1 MTVRSLGP
9 FELEQKI
16 GAGGMGFVYRAKYVK
31 TGQIVALKIL
41 PSGMAGND
49 KAAARFDRELSIL
62 KQLRHPNIIR
72 CFGGGVKDNQ
82 RFYAMELVEGG
93 SLAKLIKQRGKLSWE
108 ETVEYGIQICGAL
121 QHAHD
126 NGIIHRDLKPANL
139 LLTKKGELKL
149 ADFGIALDLD
159 ATALTAAGK
168 TVGTFTY
175 MAPEQICGKPPVSH
189 KSDLYALGCVM
200 FKMLTGQPPF
210 DSESAAELLHQHLYK
225 AAPRVSTLALDC
237 PVWLDTLIAQL
248 LDKNPF
254 NRPRDAAG
262 VARALEEVKQK
273 VASNT
278 GVTQHAA
285 SGSPTAFTKIQEK
298 ATQVTKL
305 VGQRKKRKQAETG
318 PIYERAWFLAV
329 CLVVLICAMT
339 WALWPKSEAELF
351 ARAVVLMKTDDR
363 DKWDEAKRD
372 YLLELQERFPDGE
385 FASEVQEFLDRIEM
399 GEAERRFQVNTRL
412 GKEPKTEAERLYAE
426 AWRYEQ
432 FGDRIMALEKYQAL
446 SDILKNDRDSRPWVN
461 LARRQIGKIEE
472 SGSKTDTVQLVNDTL
487 AKADQLAADGE
498 LLEARKLWQ
507 GIITLYEAKSELQ
520 VQVQQARDRMQA
532 PTESAPGSGA

>member
-1 MTVRSLGP
+1 MAVRSLGP

-16 GAGGMGFVYRAKYVK
+16 GAGGMGFVYRAKYIK

-72 CFGGGVKDNQ
+72 CFGGGLKDNQ

-108 ETVEYGIQICGAL
+108 ETVEYGIQICSAL

-200 FKMLTGQPPF
+200 FKMLSGQPPF

-237 PVWLDTLIAQL
+237 PVWLDTLISQL

-254 NRPRDAAG
+254 NRPRDASA

-278 GVTQHAA
+278 GVTQHAV
-285 SGSPTAFTKIQEK
+285 SGAPTAFAGVQET
-298 ATQVTKL
+298 AQVTKL
-305 VGQRKKRKQAETG
+305 VAAKKKRKPVESG

-329 CLVVLICAMT
+329 CLLLLIGFMT

-351 ARAVVLMKTDDR
+351 ARAVVLMETDDPVKWNEAR
-363 DKWDEAKRD
+363 DA
-372 YLLELQERFPDGE
+372 YLLPLLEKFPQGQ
-385 FASEVQEFLDRIEM
+385 FAAKVQDYLDRIEM
-399 GEAERRFQVNTRL
+399 AEAERRFQVNTRL
-412 GKEPKTEAERLYAE
+412 GKEPRTEAERLFAE

-432 FGDRIMALEKYQAL
+432 FGDRILALEKYQAL
-446 SDILKNDRDSRPWVN
+446 STLLKDDRESRPWVH
-461 LARRQIGKIEE
+461 LARRQISRIEE
-472 SGSKTDTVQLVNDTL
+472 SGSKTDSVQLVDETL
-487 AKADQLAADGE
+487 AKADQLAGDGKQMP
-498 LLEARKLWQ
+498 LLAGR
-507 GIITLYEAKSELQ
+507 
-520 VQVQQARDRMQA
+520 RHA
-532 PTESAPGSGA
+532 PRAGCATASQKQCRRRRRSTA

>member
-41 PSGMAGND
+41 PSGMTGND

-72 CFGGGVKDNQ
+72 CFGGGMKDNQ

-93 SLAKLIKQRGKLSWE
+93 SLAKLIKQRGRLSWE
-108 ETVEYGIQICGAL
+108 ETVEFGIQICSAL

-200 FKMLTGQPPF
+200 FKMLSGQPPF
-210 DSESAAELLHQHLYK
+210 DSDSAAELLHQHLYK
-225 AAPRVSTLALDC
+225 AAPRVATLALDC

-254 NRPRDAAG
+254 NRPRDAAA

-273 VASNT
+273 VATNT
-278 GVTQHAA
+278 GLTQHAV
-285 SGSPTAFTKIQEK
+285 SGAPTAFAGVQET
-298 ATQVTKL
+298 AQVSKL
-305 VGQRKKRKQAETG
+305 VAKKKRKPVESG

-329 CLVVLICAMT
+329 CLLLLIGLMT
-339 WALWPKSEAELF
+339 WALWPKSESELF
-351 ARAVVLMKTDDR
+351 ARAVVMMETDDPV
-363 DKWDEAKRD
+363 KWNDARER
-372 YLLELQERFPDGE
+372 YLLPLLERFPNGE
-385 FASEVQEFLDRIEM
+385 YAPKAQEYLDRIDM
-399 GEAERRFQVNTRL
+399 SEAERRFQVNTRL
-412 GKEPKTEAERLYAE
+412 GKEPRTEAERLYAE

-432 FGDRIMALEKYQAL
+432 FGDRILALEKYQAL
-446 SDILKNDRDSRPWVN
+446 SALLRDNREARPWVN
-461 LARRQIGKIEE
+461 LARRQISKIEE
-472 SGSKTDTVQLVNDTL
+472 TGSETDRVKIVDQKL
-487 AKADQLAADGE
+487 AEADQLAADGK
-498 LLEARKLWQ
+498 LIEARKIWHS
-507 GIITLYEAKSELQ
+507 IITLYERKPELE
-520 VQVQQARDRMQA
+520 VQVQQARERVQPRAETA
-532 PTESAPGSGA
+532 PAPSA